1 MSVMAKWKW
10 KTFDVS
16 TKKVN
21 PLSNFSTSSTI
32 KGDNSESKKKNTE
45 LVPISF
51 DVNLHS
57 AVGIDPQAEYES
69 WCNLIKKTGVLYFHG
84 KRFGRETRLTK
95 VALSGVQ
102 MDDFGRIRYAVL
114 GLTFE
119 EVNKKEVKNDK
130 SAIKAST
137 SKEVKEEKK
146 KKKTKGKKVSIQ
158 VGSKVKLTGKLYT
171 DGKAILDSDKKRI
184 LTIDKINENKAYLT
198 QVKSWAYLSD
208 LSLA

>member
-1 MSVMAKWKW
+1 
-10 KTFDVS
+10 
-16 TKKVN
+16 
-21 PLSNFSTSSTI
+21 
-32 KGDNSESKKKNTE
+32 
-45 LVPISF
+45 
-51 DVNLHS
+51 
-57 AVGIDPQAEYES
+57 
-69 WCNLIKKTGVLYFHG
+69 
-84 KRFGRETRLTK
+84 
-95 VALSGVQ
+95 